1 MNKAAHRAG
10 YNRGSADK
18 ISGRDKSRYVPAA
31 YQDEKT
37 SYRRGYKKGY
47 DKTGAA
53 FDDDAVIINPI
64 VEAVLKRVDAEI
76 PVRNFDYRT
85 LVKTATREFVRE
97 TTRAPKD
104 TVSEEQRKKI
114 ARVLGPLLYKK
125 VWDAGTPQD
134 LLQTISYMEIG
145 ARNASEV
152 DAVRREREE
161 EAKQT
166 GLQTST
172 PVQPAPSGLLLK
184 PFAFKG
190 KLALSSATTTT
201 ATTQTESQQ
210 VKDRAQADAL
220 EKSRKE
226 RELYQIEQEKQKLEE
241 QKKLAAMS
249 SNMQTM
255 SLIGPATPIDS
266 MIKAKSEPQPESKE
280 PSWFSKNWWIV
291 ALGAVAVGGGT
302 LLYMNR
308 KNM

>member
-1 MNKAAHRAG
+1 MSKTAYRAG

-31 YQDEKT
+31 HRGEKT

-47 DKTGAA
+47 DKTGASYS
-53 FDDDAVIINPI
+53 DDSVIIDPI
-64 VEAVLKRVDAEI
+64 VEAVLKRVSAEI
-76 PVRNFDYRT
+76 PVQNFDYRP

-97 TTRAPKD
+97 TTRSATD
-104 TVSEEQRKKI
+104 TISEEKRKKI
-114 ARVLGPLLYKK
+114 ARILGPLLYKK

-161 EAKQT
+161 EAKQA
-166 GLQTST
+166 GFQTST
-172 PVQPAPSGLLLK
+172 PVKPAPSGLVLN

-190 KLALSSATTTT
+190 KLTIVSPT
-201 ATTQTESQQ
+201 ATTSTAQTEPKQD
-210 VKDRAQADAL
+210 KERAQAEAL
-220 EKSRKE
+220 EKSR
-226 RELYQIEQEKQKLEE
+226 IEQEQEKKKLEE
-241 QKKLAAMS
+241 QQKLAT
-249 SNMQTM
+249 MQSDMKTM

-266 MIKAKSEPQPESKE
+266 MIKGKPDSQPTSQE
-280 PSWFSKNWWIV
+280 PSWLSKNWWIV

-302 LLYMNR
+302 LFYMNR
-308 KNM
+308 KSV